1 MLLLLLFITF
11 SVNIIW
17 KSLVY
22 KEFDD
27 FITRCI
33 NKPLKLVHYFFKFS
47 ITIKQERHMHVR

>member
-22 KEFDD
+22 KKLND

-33 NKPLKLVHYFFKFS
+33 NKPLKLVHYFFKCA
-47 ITIKQERHMHVR
+47 ITIKQKRHMHVR

>member
-22 KEFDD
+22 KKFND

-33 NKPLKLVHYFFKFS
+33 NKPLKMVHYFFKYA
-47 ITIKQERHMHVR
+47 ITIKQKRQTHVR

>member
-22 KEFDD
+22 KKFND

-33 NKPLKLVHYFFKFS
+33 NKPLKLVHYFLKYA
-47 ITIKQERHMHVR
+47 ITIKQKKQMHVR